1 MLKHSLQQKLFQKIS
16 PLQIQT
22 IKLLELPLIQLEQRI
37 KKELEENPVL
47 EEGEITVDEQP
58 ADTVDSDNDGDNE
71 GELTLADYMSDDD
84 TPSYKT
90 TVNNSPKEERKE
102 YSTLSN
108 SDSFQQMLEEQLAF
122 QDIDARKRT
131 LGSFIIGSI
140 DNDGYLRRHLS
151 SITDDIAFKIGIK
164 STVRELEEILKII
177 QTFDPLGVG
186 ARTLQECLLIQLK
199 SKVQTKEIRTAERI
213 IKECFDEFSRK
224 QYPKIILKLEIEENL
239 LRKAVRE
246 ILKLNPKPGTGYESM
261 FIEQSQQIIP
271 DFVLEYKNGRLE
283 LSLNSYNVPE
293 LRLNRDY
300 AEMISHYASKHK
312 LSKQDRETVN
322 FVKQKI
328 DSAKWFIDSVKQ
340 RHETLMSTMY
350 AIMDFQTEYFKTGDE
365 NDLRPMILRD
375 IAEPTGLDVSTV
387 SRVVNS
393 KYVQCDWGVFPLK
406 FFFSEGIQSDAG
418 EVSTREVKNII
429 RECVEKEDK
438 QNPLKDDEI
447 KDILQSKGY
456 PIARRTI
463 AKYREKLNIP
473 VARMRRE
480 L

>member
-47 EEGEITVDEQP
+47 EEGDVADEQP
-58 ADTVDSDNDGDNE
+58 VEVADNDNE
-71 GELTLADYMSDDD
+71 GELSLADYMSDDD

-90 TVNNSPKEERKE
+90 ATNNNSKDERKE

-108 SDSFQQMLEEQLAF
+108 SDDLQQMLEEQLAF
-122 QDIDARKRT
+122 QDINSRQRT
-131 LGSFIIGSI
+131 LGQFIIGSI
-140 DNDGYLRRHLS
+140 DNDGYLRRNLW
-151 SITDDIAFKIGIK
+151 SITDDIAFKIGIE
-164 STVRELEEILKII
+164 STVEELEEILSII
-177 QTFDPLGVG
+177 QTFDPIGVG
-186 ARTLQECLLIQLK
+186 ARTLQECLFIQLK
-199 SKVQTKEIRTAERI
+199 SKEQTKEIQVAERI
-213 IKECFDEFSRK
+213 INECFDEFSRK
-224 QYPKIILKLEIEENL
+224 QYSKITLKLEIEEDL
-239 LRKAVRE
+239 LREAVQE
-246 ILKLNPKPGTGYESM
+246 ILKLNPKPGTGYENM
-261 FIEQSQQIIP
+261 FIEQSQHIIP
-271 DFVLEYKNGRLE
+271 DFILEYKNGRLE
-283 LSLNSYNVPE
+283 LALNSYNIPE
-293 LRLNRDY
+293 LRLNKDY
-300 AEMISHYASKHK
+300 SDMISNYSSKRK
-312 LSKQDRETVN
+312 LSKQDRETIS
-322 FVKQKI
+322 FVRQKL
-328 DSAKWFIDSVKQ
+328 DSARWFIDSIKQ
-340 RHETLMSTMY
+340 RHDTLLGTMY
-350 AIMDFQTEYFKTGDE
+350 AIIDFQKEYFKTGDE
-365 NDLRPMILRD
+365 NDLRPMILKD

-406 FFFSEGIQSDAG
+406 FFFSEGIQSNMG

-429 RECVEKEDK
+429 LECIEKEDK
-438 QNPLKDDEI
+438 RNPLKDDEI
-447 KDILQSKGY
+447 RDILQSKGY